1 MKSLKYTIKT
11 NHTDEG
17 CKECGAVK
25 MENTFNTS
33 KGIEYINPGQCY
45 FTIVVIGIMEYSF
58 KWTFF
63 KSNILGEMEL

>member
-1 MKSLKYTIKT
+1 
-11 NHTDEG
+11 
-17 CKECGAVK
+17 